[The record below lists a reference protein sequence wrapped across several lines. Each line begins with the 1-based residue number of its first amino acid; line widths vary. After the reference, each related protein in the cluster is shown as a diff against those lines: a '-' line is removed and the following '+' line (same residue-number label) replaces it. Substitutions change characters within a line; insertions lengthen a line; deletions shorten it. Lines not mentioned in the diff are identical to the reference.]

1 MSLLS
6 KRKINIKSPAKINLH
21 LEVIGKRED
30 GFHELAMIM
39 QNIDLADYLEFEIN
53 QEGSINL
60 KSDCNHLSLASDNLI
75 LKSAYLIKEISNIDL
90 GANIFL
96 KKNIPI
102 GAGLAGGSSN
112 AAATLIGL
120 NMLWNL
126 NLDNNELLK
135 LSASL
140 GSDVPF
146 FINGGTQLCFGRGEI
161 LEKLNYKYEYGVL
174 LLKNPN
180 VSISTAETYKKYSNQ
195 FIKQVEMTNDLIDN
209 IRNDLR
215 KDSLKDFMI
224 KDKYIKIKND
234 LQLIVES
241 ENESVKQ
248 ALYLLSNLK
257 NCLTFSMSG
266 SGPTCFAL
274 FNDFDNANKALN
286 DNYKLFKKNGFDSW
300 ACKILDK
307 GIKIV

>member
-1 MSLLS
+1 MSELS
-6 KRKINIKSPAKINLH
+6 KKKISIKSPAKINLH
-21 LEVIGKRED
+21 LEVIGKRKD
-30 GFHELAMIM
+30 GYHELAMIM

-53 QEGSINL
+53 KEGLIKL
-60 KSDCNHLSLASDNLI
+60 KSDCNHLSLDSDNLI
-75 LKSAYLIKEISNIDL
+75 VKSANLLKKLSNNDL

-215 KDSLKDFMI
+215 KDSLKDFKI